1 MKFILILNRIL
12 VLKRRIDN
20 KGKDL
25 FLTKL
30 FLLLSEQ
37 KFNGI
42 GSIKI
47 RTALEKKIKLEEIL
61 FMKKGNVERL

>member
-1 MKFILILNRIL
+1 M
-12 VLKRRIDN
+12 KRRIDN